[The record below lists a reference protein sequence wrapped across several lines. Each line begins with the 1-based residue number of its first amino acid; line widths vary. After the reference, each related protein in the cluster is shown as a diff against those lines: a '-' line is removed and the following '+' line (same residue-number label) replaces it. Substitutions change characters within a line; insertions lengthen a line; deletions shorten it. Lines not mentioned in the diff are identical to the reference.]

1 MKSIYLLTTL
11 NENYLLRGRSGEAA
25 YEAEL

>member
-1 MKSIYLLTTL
+1 MKSIYLFTTR
-11 NENYLLRGRSGEAA
+11 NENYLLRGKSGEAA